1 MKETESISQRKAKHL
16 SICLDPSLRSVEG
29 AGAGFEGLSFRHR
42 ALPEI
47 ALSEIDTAIDFLGHR
62 IALPFFISCMTGGSS
77 EGFKLNKDLARAAGE
92 LGVPVGTG
100 SVRVLL
106 EHPELDEHFAL
117 KSYAPEAILLA
128 NIGAVQLRDTKA
140 ERLDD
145 IVERIRADALVVHIN
160 PGQELFQDDGDSDF
174 RGLKSA
180 LAAFIARAP
189 YPVIVKETGF
199 GLGPEDSRF
208 LLEAGAAYVDLA
220 GSGGTNWIAVEGYR
234 GDEEDTA
241 ASREFDQWGYK
252 TAPLLA
258 ASPVES
264 GRILASG
271 GLRGGMDLAKALALG
286 AHAAGMALPLARA
299 ASEGGSEG
307 AVRFVRRLERVLR
320 SVMLL
325 TGSRTPAELRR
336 PGVLSRSAAFIEEA
350 RAIG

>member
-1 MKETESISQRKAKHL
+1 
-16 SICLDPSLRSVEG
+16 
-29 AGAGFEGLSFRHR
+29 
-42 ALPEI
+42 
-47 ALSEIDTAIDFLGHR
+47 
-62 IALPFFISCMTGGSS
+62 
-77 EGFKLNKDLARAAGE
+77 
-92 LGVPVGTG
+92 
-100 SVRVLL
+100 
-106 EHPELDEHFAL
+106 
-117 KSYAPEAILLA
+117 
-128 NIGAVQLRDTKA
+128 VQLRDTKA

-208 LLEAGAAYVDLA
+208 LLDAGAAYVDLA

-241 ASREFDQWGYK
+241 ASREFDRWGYR

-325 TGSRTPAELRR
+325 TGSRTLSELRR
-336 PGVLSRSAAFIEEA
+336 PGVLSRSAAFIEET